1 MYPRL
6 LNHATVNF
14 TAPDILTFLGR
25 KLHGN
30 FQGEVLNSLKK
41 GRLPGARVKHWV
53 KENWLKMYDKFGLI
67 LRVETV
73 INQPRE
79 FRVRRRCERN
89 GQSQLLW
96 CPMNKGVVNLPS
108 YQRVARAANE
118 QYLEALSV
126 ANDPAPAYQQM
137 SHLTK
142 SKKRKK
148 RTYAGFNPA
157 RPDHAQL
164 FRAVLSG
171 DHLLRG
177 FYNAQIR
184 QALWGQNLSADQ
196 RRRQARKVT
205 RLLKRLHI
213 RGLLAKIPHTRR
225 WRVTALGQQ
234 VLGALVQL
242 HYHGLAT
249 AL

>member
-1 MYPRL
+1 LNRL
-6 LNHATVNF
+6 T
-14 TAPDILTFLGR
+14 
-25 KLHGN
+25 
-30 FQGEVLNSLKK
+30 K
-41 GRLPGARVKHWV
+41 GRHPGARVKHWV

-79 FRVRRRCERN
+79 FRVRRRCERH

-96 CPMNKGVVNLPS
+96 CPMNKGVANLPS

-118 QYLEALSV
+118 RYLEALSV
-126 ANDPAPAYQQM
+126 VDDPAPAYQQM

-142 SKKRKK
+142 SKVTKSKQGKK

-157 RPDHAQL
+157 RADHAQL

-177 FYNAQIR
+177 FHNAQIR
-184 QALWGQNLSADQ
+184 QALWGQHPSADQ

-205 RLLKRLHI
+205 RLLKRLHL

-225 WRVTALGQQ
+225 WRVTARGQQ

-249 AL
+249 AI